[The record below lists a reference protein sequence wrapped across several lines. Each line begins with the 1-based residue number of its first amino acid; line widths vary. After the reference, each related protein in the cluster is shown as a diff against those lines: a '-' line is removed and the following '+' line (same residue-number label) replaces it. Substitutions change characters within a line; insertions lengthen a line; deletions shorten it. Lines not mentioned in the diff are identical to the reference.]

1 LITLRLLGGAGLDGP
16 SGPVAGPATQRKR
29 LALLALLTLA
39 PDRRLS
45 RDRVIAFLWPESPSE
60 SGRHQ
65 LSSALYEIRKA
76 AGDDAISAV
85 GDDLT
90 LNPAVIRP
98 DVAEFETSLAAG
110 DVARAVALY
119 RGPFLDGFFLS
130 DAPEF
135 ERWADA
141 ERARLADGYARA
153 LETLAQAAEDQG
165 DHPAAVDWWKTRAAH
180 DPYDS
185 RVALRL
191 MRALDAVGNRA
202 GALQHAAIH
211 ERLLREEFDAAPD
224 PELVAMA
231 GRLRSASAGR
241 LDPGATH
248 RAGAGAEA
256 GAEAGAGAESGSADH
271 RAPQRRVDHDL
282 PGPPY
287 HPSRT
292 PRSRTARFLGP
303 WTTPL
308 ALLALGGLAVILAA
322 FWFTQQATPTVEG
335 RRIVVAP
342 FENRTGDVALDP
354 IGSMVADRIADV
366 ISRQDGVNLVLASA
380 ESPAADQATRGLAG
394 NSNASAE
401 YGRQPTMALM
411 ISGAFYRRGDS
422 LQFHTRITDA
432 SDRRLVRSLQPVTG
446 TLADPALAVDDVG
459 QRAAAAAAIVLD
471 TRLAQLGNLSTAPA
485 NYDAYHACMDGLAP
499 FLASDW
505 PVATR
510 HFERALE
517 LDATYLFPL
526 LHIGYVRFNLGDLA
540 AADSIVGLLNRSRE
554 HMMPFELAIL
564 DLLGAYVAEDPVASY
579 EATERAAAIGLV
591 SPPHAQWGGEAL
603 RLNRPR
609 EAIRILSAIA
619 PESAPVGGWPLYW
632 STLTA
637 SYHQLGRHRAELRQ
651 ARRARGMHPNES
663 WPLLLE
669 ARALAAL
676 GRAAALEPLILH
688 RKTLPDHQAPRPG
701 EMMAALGRELR
712 VHGHGA
718 DSRAWFEHAV
728 EWHRTRDAVE
738 RTRRAHRQE
747 LAFIL
752 LAMGRSAEAEAIFRD
767 LALEDPDHVAVLG
780 ALGVLAA
787 QRGDT
792 VGAERISDRLATLR
806 RPYHV
811 GDQLLWRACVAAHA
825 GDLPGALALLREAAG
840 RGARFDHTS
849 ICLDPLR
856 DYPPFQEFVRPQ
868 G

>member
-60 SGRHQ
+60 SARHQ

-85 GDDLT
+85 GDELT

-98 DVAEFETSLAAG
+98 DVAEFEASLAAG
-110 DVARAVALY
+110 DVVRAVALY

-135 ERWADA
+135 EHWADA
-141 ERARLADGYARA
+141 ERSRLADGYARA
-153 LETLAQAAEDQG
+153 LETLAQVAEDQG
-165 DHPAAVDWWKTRAAH
+165 HGPAAVDWWKTRAAH

-224 PELVAMA
+224 PELVALV
-231 GRLRSASAGR
+231 GRLRSASSER

-248 RAGAGAEA
+248 KAGV
-256 GAEAGAGAESGSADH
+256 GAGAESGSADH
-271 RAPQRRVDHDL
+271 RAPQRRVDLDL

-287 HPSRT
+287 HPSR
-292 PRSRTARFLGP
+292 PLRSRTARVLGR
-303 WTTPL
+303 WGTPL
-308 ALLALGGLAVILAA
+308 ALLALGGLAVIMAA
-322 FWFTQQATPTVEG
+322 FWLTQQASPSVEG
-335 RRIVVAP
+335 RRVVVAP
-342 FENRTGDVALDP
+342 FENRTGDAALDP
-354 IGSMVADRIADV
+354 IGSMVADRIAGG
-366 ISRQDGVNLVLASA
+366 ISRQNGVNVVLASV
-380 ESPAADQATRGLAG
+380 ESPVADQATSGLAG

-401 YGRQPTMALM
+401 YGRQPDMALI
-411 ISGAFYRRGDS
+411 ISGSFYRRGDS

-432 SDRRLVRSLQPVTG
+432 SDRRLVRSLEPVTG
-446 TLADPALAVDDVG
+446 TRADPALAVDEVG

-471 TRLAQLGNLSTAPA
+471 TRLAQLGNLSSAPA
-485 NYDAYHACMDGLAP
+485 NYDAYHACMDGLDP

-510 HFERALE
+510 QFERALE

-526 LHIGYVRFNLGDLA
+526 LHIGYIRLNLGDLA

-579 EATERAAAIGLV
+579 EAAERAAAIGPG
-591 SPPHAQWGGEAL
+591 SPPHAQWGAEAL

-619 PESAPVGGWPLYW
+619 PEAAPVGGWPLYW
-632 STLTA
+632 TTLTA

-651 ARRARGMHPNES
+651 ARRARAMHPNES

-669 ARALAAL
+669 ARALAAR
-676 GRAAALEPLILH
+676 GRTAALEPLILE
-688 RKTLPDHQAPRPG
+688 RKSLPDHHPPRPG
-701 EMMAALGRELR
+701 EMMAAIGRELR

-718 DSRAWFEHAV
+718 DSRAWFERAV
-728 EWHRTRDAVE
+728 DWHRTRGAEE
-738 RTRRAHRQE
+738 RDRAAHRQE

-752 LAMGRSAEAEAIFRD
+752 VAMGRSAEAEAIFRD

-792 VGAERISDRLATLR
+792 VEAEQVSHRLATRR
-806 RPYHV
+806 RPYNV
-811 GDQLLWRACVAAHA
+811 GDRLLWRACVAAHA
-825 GDLPGALALLREAAG
+825 GDPPGALALLREAAG
-840 RGARFDHTS
+840 RGARFEHTS

-856 DYPPFQEFVRPQ
+856 YYPPFREFVRSKE
-868 G
+868 